1 MYILG
6 QKNGKGQDMLTTSFK
21 KRIFS
26 VALAVIFATT
36 SFGAALPHFSHI
48 TGENEAHAALSF
60 TDVSGT
66 WFEMYV
72 VKAINY
78 GIVSGYDESNLF
90 RPNNPVT
97 RAEFC
102 MMVNNAFGLTEKT
115 DISFSDVEKGKWYYD
130 SIATGIN
137 TGYILGYDDNTF
149 KPNNNI
155 SRQEA
160 AVIGERLLPY
170 DTEVANLNKY
180 PDYGKVADWSYAAVQ
195 RIVER
200 KYMGAYDDGKLHPTD
215 ALTRAQAIKII
226 CDIVDKETIITKDT
240 KCIES
245 GETYKDSVYV
255 GDFTIDKSVA
265 GGNVYFENCNFLGK
279 LIIQG
284 GGEKSIHL
292 KNCRAGYVEIARTDN
307 TVRVVAK
314 GNTTVGTVTA
324 KNSVILEEDNL
335 SRTMQNPGF
344 NLIYAA
350 SGATLR
356 LEDGEYAKVRVTEGP
371 ANITLGNDAVLNA
384 LTIAAPAAGT
394 SATLEYGSTLVN
406 AYAYA
411 QCHFL
416 GEERVNRLYCFA
428 NGVTYEL
435 RPFYIETADTVTDG
449 AISAKGE
456 LIPVMN
462 PADGSTGI
470 SQNPTITIS
479 FSKPIHT
486 RSGEAVTEDYILEK
500 VYFTA
505 KKEGGTATPF
515 KAKINSSATLITI
528 TPTSELKKK
537 SKFFIYFDE
546 RTFRSQEK
554 NSENKY
560 EYTTKFSSSFTC
572 SDGSSD
578 GVTFKPVNGAR
589 GQATS
594 LKPSITF
601 KSAILPADANYT
613 ELTADYVTRQL
624 SFRKVDFS
632 EFDDDDDEDTADQK
646 IDYESNGKAVKFTAE
661 IAKKNKGISITPKT
675 PLEDGCTYYLAFAD
689 SAFKYEDTGEVL
701 GSQYIT
707 FTVGYVIP
715 TVTYTPK
722 DGRTY
727 YGTGNDVDIQFDQQ
741 MFTKDSKEI
750 DANYIKNNVTFRDN
764 TAGSDVAFTASITE
778 KISGTMLTLNPVSLL
793 ADGHEFTVTVP
804 ENVFV
809 NKDKKSPVNTST
821 SFTTGYTTPEINS
834 ISATGTTSVVT
845 ATVTANMV
853 ANGYVRVVP
862 SGTTLTTLDQ
872 VKNGGTAFTSLEGS
886 PTAISISGSYTG
898 GSQYTVY
905 SYIYSG
911 SATTAIKSATVTITK
926 DIAAATSFGLQG
938 LTAASSGSNVGSAV
952 SCSVASGTT
961 AYTATLPFG
970 SKAFNLTVNSASSNT
985 VNYDT
990 TGGSSFTAATTSGTI
1005 TIPVAISDTATN
1017 KVVAIKMTG
1026 ANKDS
1031 TTYSLTV
1038 KVAGNPALSA
1048 ATFGGTLG
1056 KLGNDSYIVSSS
1068 ATAIT
1073 AEFTSTDSNATI
1085 QCSSMSGTNS
1095 GTGTLSGSIPISTT
1109 ETTITVT
1116 VTSNQDTQTYTY
1128 KFTKLQ

>member
-1 MYILG
+1 MLG
-6 QKNGKGQDMLTTSFK
+6 QKHGKGQNMLKTSLK
-21 KRIFS
+21 KRILIAAF
-26 VALAVIFATT
+26 VTLFAVTN
-36 SFGAALPHFSHI
+36 FGTALPHFSNI
-48 TGENEAHAALSF
+48 TGGSEAHAALSF
-60 TDVSGT
+60 TDVKGK

-90 RPNNPVT
+90 KPNNPVT

-102 MMVNNAFGLTEKT
+102 MMVNNAFELTEKT
-115 DISFSDVEKGKWYYD
+115 DIGFSDVESGKWYHEP
-130 SIATGIN
+130 IAIGIN

-170 DTEVANLNKY
+170 DTKVAKLEKY
-180 PDYGKVADWSYAAVQ
+180 SDYGKVADWSYSAVQ

-200 KYMGAYDDGKLHPTD
+200 GYLGAYDDGKLHPAD
-215 ALTRAQAIKII
+215 SLTRAQAVKII
-226 CDIVDKETIITKDT
+226 CDIVDNEKIVTEATACAKAGKTF
-240 KCIES
+240 S
-245 GETYKDSVYV
+245 GTVYV
-255 GDFTIDKSVA
+255 GDFTVEKEV
-265 GGNVYFENCNFLGK
+265 GGGDVTFENCNFLGN
-279 LIIQG
+279 LIIHG
-284 GGEKSIHL
+284 GGDKSIHL
-292 KNCRAGYVEIARTDN
+292 KNCRVGNMEIARTDN
-307 TVRVVAK
+307 TVRVVAE
-314 GNTTVGTVTA
+314 GNTTVGTVLA
-324 KNSVILEEDNL
+324 KNSVTLEEDNL
-335 SRTMQNPGF
+335 SKVIQNPGF

-350 SGATLR
+350 SGSTLR
-356 LEDGEYAKVRVTEGP
+356 LEEGDYTKVRVTEGP
-371 ANITLGNDAVLNA
+371 ANITLGYKAFLNA

-394 SATLEYGSTLVN
+394 STTLEYDSTLVN

-416 GEERVNRLYCFA
+416 GEERVARLYCFA

-435 RPFYIETADTVTDG
+435 KPFYIETAETVTNG
-449 AISAKGE
+449 AIASKGE

-462 PADGSTGI
+462 PADGSTGV
-470 SQNPTITIS
+470 SMNPSITIS
-479 FSKPIHT
+479 FSKPIYT
-486 RSGEAVTEDYILEK
+486 GDGEAVTSAYLLENI
-500 VYFTA
+500 YFTA
-505 KKEGGTATPF
+505 KKEGGTATSF
-515 KAKINSSATLITI
+515 KASINNSATLITI
-528 TPTSELKKK
+528 TPTAELKKK
-537 SKFFIYFDE
+537 SKFFIYFAE
-546 RTFRSQEK
+546 GVFRSQQK
-554 NSENKY
+554 NSEKNY
-560 EYTTKFSSSFTC
+560 EYNAKFSSSFTC
-572 SDGSSD
+572 SDGSTD

-594 LKPSITF
+594 IKPSITF
-601 KSAILPADANYT
+601 KSAIAPADSNYT
-613 ELTADYVTRQL
+613 ELTASYLKSKL
-624 SFRKVDFS
+624 SFRKVDYSAF
-632 EFDDDDDEDTADQK
+632 EDDETLDKDD
-646 IDYESNGKAVKFTAE
+646 IDYESNGKYVVFSAE
-661 IAKKNKGISITPKT
+661 VAKKNKGITITPKE

-722 DGRTY
+722 DGTTY
-727 YGTGNDVDIQFDQQ
+727 FKTGNDIKIQFDQQ
-741 MFTKDSKEI
+741 MLTKDSKEI
-750 DANYIKNNVTFRDN
+750 DADYIKNNVKFHDN
-764 TAGSDVAFTASITE
+764 TAGSDVAFTADIKE
-778 KISGTMLTLNPVSLL
+778 KTAGTMLTLDPVSLL

-809 NKDKKSPVNTST
+809 NKDKKSPVNTTT

-845 ATVTANMV
+845 ASVTANMV

-862 SGTTLTTLDQ
+862 SGTTLTSTDQ
-872 VKNGGTAFTSLEGS
+872 IKSGGTAFTSLEGS
-886 PTAISISGSYTG
+886 PAAINISGTYTG
-898 GSQYTVY
+898 GAQYTVY
-905 SYIYSG
+905 SYLYTG
-911 SATTAIKSATVTITK
+911 SATTDIKSASVTITK
-926 DIAAATSFGLQG
+926 DVAAATSFSLQG

-970 SKAFNLTVNSASSNT
+970 SKAFNLTVNTASSNT

-990 TGGSSFTAATTSGTI
+990 NGGSSFTAEATAGTV
-1005 TIPVAISDTATN
+1005 TIPVTISNTAAS

-1026 ANKDS
+1026 TDKDS

-1038 KVAGNPALSA
+1038 KVAGDPTLSS

-1056 KLGNDSYIVSSS
+1056 KLGSDSYIVSAST
-1068 ATAIT
+1068 TAIT
-1073 AEFTSTDSNATI
+1073 AEFTATDPNATI
-1085 QCSSMSGTNS
+1085 QCSSMSEANS
-1095 GTGTLSGSIPISTT
+1095 GTGTLSGSIPISAT
-1109 ETTITVT
+1109 ETTVTVT
-1116 VTSNQDTQTYTY
+1116 VTSNQDSQTYTY